1 MRTENHKRFWVRH
14 IKQKNNAKSL
24 ADFSFQSVR
33 CMANCQLHKG
43 PFYNAPKLAQG
54 IFMGLW
60 MIKGFLANINM
71 KAKNKV
77 KGSHVVRC
85 RTAPCV
91 VDNWPYI
98 LQTEKKNRPKIFTF
112 FFFRC
117 GSPKSAR
124 GFLYACRL
132 KFCTQNETIYTNNH
146 IKQSKN
152 PNHWNYI
159 TPFKSDIQ

>member
-1 MRTENHKRFWVRH
+1 MGIFGDDG
-14 IKQKNNAKSL
+14 QS
-24 ADFSFQSVR
+24 FSPVFT
-33 CMANCQLHKG
+33 KIG
-43 PFYNAPKLAQG
+43 TQG
-54 IFMGLW
+54 AFMGLW

-159 TPFKSDIQ
+159 TPFKSDIQWCCITHIRWHQLMTPSIL

>member
-1 MRTENHKRFWVRH
+1 MGIFGDDG
-14 IKQKNNAKSL
+14 QS
-24 ADFSFQSVR
+24 FSPVFT
-33 CMANCQLHKG
+33 KIG
-43 PFYNAPKLAQG
+43 TQG
-54 IFMGLW
+54 AFMGLW

-112 FFFRC
+112 FFFAVAH
-117 GSPKSAR
+117 PKAHVV
-124 GFLYACRL
+124 
-132 KFCTQNETIYTNNH
+132 FCMH
-146 IKQSKN
+146 AG
-152 PNHWNYI
+152 
-159 TPFKSDIQ
+159 